1 MREQALIHE
10 LSFNGEEYDSIVL
23 SKYSHIWTLGLANYR
38 GKALTSGCN
47 SFGDCKF
54 KTELL
59 DMNTLRWSDGPDYP
73 FGDRDK

>member
-1 MREQALIHE
+1 MKHQALIYE
-10 LSFNGEEYDSIVL
+10 LSFDGEEYDSIVL

-47 SFGDCKF
+47 SFGECKF

>member
-1 MREQALIHE
+1 MRHQALIYE
-10 LSFNGEEYDSIVL
+10 LSFDGEEYDSIVL